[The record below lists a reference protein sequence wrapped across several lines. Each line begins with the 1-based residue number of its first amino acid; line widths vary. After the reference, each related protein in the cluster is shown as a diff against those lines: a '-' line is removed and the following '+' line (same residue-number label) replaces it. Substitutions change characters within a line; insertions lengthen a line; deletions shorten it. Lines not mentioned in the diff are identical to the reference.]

1 MIASILSFLGVGAVG
16 VPSIPSPLFDHGSF
30 CQQMQE
36 AAAQE
41 DLRAGAVIDRW
52 TKHGGIS
59 VDCDHRAVDFR
70 TLLSRPVTKSWLK
83 TEQRHWQDDICS
95 DPPMAE
101 ATKSGWKL
109 TASIVVN
116 GEVIA
121 VFEAK
126 CSAY

>member
-1 MIASILSFLGVGAVG
+1 
-16 VPSIPSPLFDHGSF
+16 
-30 CQQMQE
+30 MQE
-36 AAAQE
+36 AAAQGE
-41 DLRAGAVIDRW
+41 ARAGAVIDRW
-52 TKHGGIS
+52 TKHGGIA
-59 VDCDHRAVDFR
+59 VDCEHRAVDFR

-95 DPPMAE
+95 DPAVAE

-109 TASIVVN
+109 TASIVIN

-126 CSAY
+126 CNAY